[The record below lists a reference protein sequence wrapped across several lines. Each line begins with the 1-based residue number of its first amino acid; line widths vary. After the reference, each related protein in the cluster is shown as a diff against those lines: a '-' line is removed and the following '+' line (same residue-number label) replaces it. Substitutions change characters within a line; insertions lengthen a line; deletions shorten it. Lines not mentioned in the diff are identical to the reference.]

1 MTNHEDHVRQ
11 ALAQARIAEAV
22 GDHPYGSVIT
32 GPAGTLVVRNQVETT
47 HDVSAHA
54 ELVAVREAGRQ
65 WGLDLSDA
73 TLITTF
79 EPCAMCL
86 GAIVNSGVRDLVIA
100 IQSVPGI
107 QASGDYTV
115 ENLLDLLG
123 LRDEFT
129 ITRGVLADEVTEYY
143 VGLGA

>member
-11 ALAQARIAEAV
+11 ALEQARIAEAA
-22 GDHPYGSVIT
+22 GDHPYGTVIT
-32 GPAGTLVVRNQVETT
+32 GPQGTLVVRNQVETT
-47 HDVSAHA
+47 QDVSAHA
-54 ELVAVREAGRQ
+54 ELVAVREAGKR
-65 WGLDLSDA
+65 WGLDLSRA

-100 IQSVPGI
+100 VQSVPGI
-107 QASGDYTV
+107 EPSGSYSV
-115 ENLLDLLG
+115 ENQLDLLG

-129 ITRGVLADEVTEYY
+129 ITRGVLGDEVAEYY
-143 VGLGA
+143 TALAA